1 MGARLKPMNPTHHAS
16 VHATLPVASGQLPAV
31 PLTIE
36 GYATLHQMMR
46 FRWTAWRALPA
57 DDRREI
63 AGQAAQTLAAMEG
76 RSDGQSA
83 LFSLLGHK
91 GDLMLVHFRNTF
103 DELNQAEL
111 DLGRLRLSDFMEPT
125 TSYLSVIELGLYE
138 SSLKTY
144 KALAERGVE
153 PHSEEWNKEIA
164 ETVARQREAMKPRL
178 FPQMPPNRYVCFYP
192 MNRLRGE
199 DKNWYTL
206 PMEERQRQMNEHGM
220 VGRRYAGEVK
230 QIITGSIGFD
240 DWEWGVDLFADD
252 PLVFKKLIYE
262 MRFDQV
268 SAVYA
273 LFGAFFI
280 GVRCPAERLHEL
292 LEGRLPGIET
302 LDH

>member
-1 MGARLKPMNPTHHAS
+1 MTRSPDAPITRYNKSMNPTHPE
-16 VHATLPVASGQLPAV
+16 TLPVAAGQLPAV

-46 FRWTAWRALPA
+46 FRWTAWRSTPENT
-57 DDRREI
+57 RREI
-63 AGQAAQTLAAMEG
+63 ASEATKVLSGMETK
-76 RSDGQSA
+76 SDGQSA

-91 GDLMLVHFRNTF
+91 GDLMLVHFRESF
-103 DELNQAEL
+103 DQLNQAEL
-111 DLGRLRLSDFMEPT
+111 DLARLRLHDFMEPT

-138 SSLKTY
+138 STLKTY
-144 KALAERGVE
+144 KALADRGVE
-153 PHSEEWNKEIA
+153 PHSEEWKKAIQ
-164 ETVARQREAMKPRL
+164 ETMTRQKEAMKPRL
-178 FPQMPPNRYVCFYP
+178 FPQMPPHRYLCFYP
-192 MNRLRGE
+192 MDRRRGE

-206 PMEERQRQMNEHGM
+206 PMEERQRQMNEHGL

-262 MRFDQV
+262 MRFDHV

-273 LFGAFFI
+273 LFGSFYI
-280 GVRCPAERLHEL
+280 GLRCPANRLYDL
-292 LEGRLPGIET
+292 LEGNLPPHT
-302 LDH
+302 